1 MQRASVLALQ
11 AMLRLCCAMEGEER
25 AVERLVAL
33 NVLPTLA
40 RALQNPEERQ
50 FYEKSFSLL
59 LKS

>member
-1 MQRASVLALQ
+1 MLALQ

>member
-1 MQRASVLALQ
+1 
-11 AMLRLCCAMEGEER
+11 MEGEER

-59 LKS
+59 LKSESYFVSLQRMRFF